1 MFSDKK
7 NNKNSSNTIN
17 ERNIIGGN
25 TTFKGDIISE
35 GDFRI
40 DGKIEGTIKT
50 SARIILGKQGV
61 IKGDVICHNADIE
74 GLINGTLKV
83 EEMLTLKNTAKVQG
97 EVIMGKLAVEPGA
110 EFNVTCSMKGSV
122 KELKHGK
129 KSEKTA

>member
-1 MFSDKK
+1 MFSEKK
-7 NNKNSSNTIN
+7 TKNTTNTMN
-17 ERNIIGGN
+17 ERNIIGAN
-25 TTFKGDIISE
+25 TTFKGDITSE

-61 IKGDVICHNADIE
+61 IKGDVVCNNADIE
-74 GLINGTLKV
+74 GTINGSLKV
-83 EEMLTLKNTAKVQG
+83 EDMLTLKSSAKVEG

-110 EFNVTCSMKGSV
+110 QFNVSCSMKGAV

>member
-7 NNKNSSNTIN
+7 NKNTTNTMN
-17 ERNIIGGN
+17 ERNIIGAN
-25 TTFKGDIISE
+25 TTVKGDIISE

-40 DGKIEGTIKT
+40 DGKVEGTIKT
-50 SARIILGKQGV
+50 SARIVLGKQGV
-61 IKGDVICHNADIE
+61 IKGDVICNNADIE
-74 GLINGTLKV
+74 GTINGSLKV
-83 EEMLTLKNTAKVQG
+83 EDMLTLKSSAKVQG

-129 KSEKTA
+129 KTEKTA

>member
-7 NNKNSSNTIN
+7 NKNTTNTIVN
-17 ERNIIGGN
+17 ERNIIGTN
-25 TTFKGDIISE
+25 TSFKGDIVSD

-50 SARIILGKQGV
+50 SARIILGKQGSIV
-61 IKGDVICHNADIE
+61 GDVNCNNADIE
-74 GLINGTLKV
+74 GTINGTLKV
-83 EEMLTLKNTAKVQG
+83 EEMLTLKSSAKIQG
-97 EVIMGKLAVEPGA
+97 EVVMGKLAVEPGA
-110 EFNVTCSMKGSV
+110 EFNVTCSMKGAV

>member
-7 NNKNSSNTIN
+7 NKNTTNTVN
-17 ERNIIGGN
+17 ERNIIGAN

-50 SARIILGKQGV
+50 SARIILGKQGKIIGKV
-61 IKGDVICHNADIE
+61 VCDNADIE
-74 GLINGTLKV
+74 GTINGDLKV
-83 EEMLTLKNTAKVQG
+83 ENMLSLKSSAKIQG
-97 EVIMGKLAVEPGA
+97 EVVMGKLSVEPGA
-110 EFNVTCSMKGSV
+110 EFNVTCSMKGAV

>member
-1 MFSDKK
+1 MFSEKK
-7 NNKNSSNTIN
+7 NTKNTTNTMN
-17 ERNIIGGN
+17 ERNIIGAN

-50 SARIILGKQGV
+50 KARIILGKQGV
-61 IKGDVICHNADIE
+61 IKGDAICHNADIE
-74 GLINGTLKV
+74 GTIIGTLKV
-83 EEMLTLKNTAKVQG
+83 DDMLTLKSSAKVQG
-97 EVIMGKLAVEPGA
+97 EVVMGKLAVEPGA

>member
-7 NNKNSSNTIN
+7 NKTTTNTVN
-17 ERNIIGGN
+17 ERNIIGAN
-25 TTFKGDIISE
+25 TSFKGDIISE

-50 SARIILGKQGV
+50 SARIILGKQGKIIGKV
-61 IKGDVICHNADIE
+61 VCDNADIE
-74 GLINGTLKV
+74 GVINGELKV
-83 EEMLTLKNTAKVQG
+83 ENMLSLKSSAKIQG
-97 EVIMGKLAVEPGA
+97 EVIMGKLSVEPGA
-110 EFNVTCSMKGSV
+110 EFNVTCSMKSDV